1 MTLEEFCQK
10 LSSLEMDIVEQAL
23 ALLWFH
29 DEKEPDLTM
38 KTGQL
43 ARLIKT
49 TGLGNPNQT
58 RLNDAL
64 RKSGMVVEN
73 KSGFTLN
80 LLARSKIR
88 NQLKSILGPTH
99 PKVDQDLGYL
109 PKPVWENTRGYI
121 EKVCTQLNGCFQFT
135 FYDAASVLI
144 RRLIETLIIEAYETL
159 KRENEIKDSDNN
171 YFMLAGLVSA
181 ATGLKGINLGRD
193 AKKALADVKELGDR
207 SAHNRRFNA
216 TKPDLEKIQSG
227 VRVAADELI
236 NIAALRS
243 KQTW

>member
-1 MTLEEFCQK
+1 MTFDDFCQK
-10 LSSLEMDIVEQAL
+10 LSGLDFGIPQQAL

-29 DEKEPDLTM
+29 DEAQPDVRMTA
-38 KTGQL
+38 GQL
-43 ARLIKT
+43 ARLIST

-58 RLNDAL
+58 RMTEAL
-64 RKSGMVVEN
+64 RKSGLVLESN
-73 KSGFTLN
+73 QGFALKS
-80 LLARSKIR
+80 LARSQIR
-88 NQLKSILGPTH
+88 DQLKSILGPTH

-121 EKVCTQLNGCFQFT
+121 ERVCEQLNGCFQFT
-135 FYDAASVLI
+135 FYDGASVLV
-144 RRLIETLIIEAYETL
+144 RRLIETLIIEAYEKL
-159 KRENEIKDSDNN
+159 NREAEIKKDGN
-171 YFMLAGLVSA
+171 YHMLAGLVTA
-181 ATGLKGINLGRD
+181 ATGTNGINLGRD

-236 NIAALRS
+236 NIVDLRG
-243 KQTW
+243 K